1 MFKREKTFSVRG
13 YSAKSSRVKNL
24 FRPSSSKAKTQY
36 PSIHINTS
44 ASETPPPIIFTMPNN
59 KKLTSGM
66 GNKIEKEQLYENNM
80 QLKESVNKLERQ
92 LRKSKYLNVKNEMEL
107 RKKEKLIKDYIKEN
121 SKDLMENK
129 SNKNENKMNPVM
141 ESALLT
147 LCKQKYN
154 NIKAQYEKL
163 YADNKILKANIKLT
177 NIKEFQIE
185 NDVLNKELKKMKALY
200 ESSKAY
206 YDKYKDNMEKLK
218 EMRDK
223 FVEQHTIVLT
233 YEKKMELLNEQ
244 IKSLNEENLSLRKNV
259 DNAIKK
265 QEKLNVKNKIL
276 EIKNK
281 KLLENKKLKESTEFQ
296 QNNYKKDYEDQKK
309 EIFELKSALNVRVS
323 EIQSLQK
330 LCDTY
335 KQLAD
340 KKDNTAIQPI
350 NYENFKHIEKKSY
363 PQNIDKIEL
372 YKSLYDESL
381 LIISIYEKYFN
392 EKNINPKYILKKY
405 GYKGVLNSNNKVAYN
420 LNEKIKEKDEKN
432 NFENDNNT
440 DEILSN
446 TNTKPFSNLTFNNEN
461 INNNEIKNNNENT
474 NNTNNTNTNENINND
489 DMMKEKENFFLSLFI
504 KNLEARKV
512 STEIM
517 KKKINDINDSFK
529 DKPKISIEEFTTPF
543 INMLIETMH
552 ITQEIDKKHIEK
564 FLYDYLNYLQNNMK
578 EFIDRMNNA
587 FENIIDYDSLQNKED
602 LLNSLA
608 FNLQKFKNE
617 LTQKLK
623 EADKNNLNIV
633 SFQDFMKILSDLGD
647 PIRMELIEF
656 LLYLMKKDTDVKY
669 SMFDF
674 NYNTILD
681 LLERKLPED
690 YEDNINDN
698 ENDEMSQLI
707 SNKLSEFKY
716 NMEQE
721 RTNLEKVC
729 EEKVKKLEVNGNNFE
744 VIEKNDFFDFMNKYN
759 VSLDE
764 KTKDVIY
771 KLFIVEEPEINKNEK
786 MQFMDFI
793 KLKNLFLNNYYEE
806 ENN

>member
-1 MFKREKTFSVRG
+1 MLKREKTFSNRG
-13 YSAKSSRVKNL
+13 YSAKSSRVQNL
-24 FRPSSSKAKTQY
+24 FRPSSSKARTQY
-36 PSIHINTS
+36 PSININSS
-44 ASETPPPIIFTMPNN
+44 ASETPPPIIFTMPNI

-66 GNKIEKEQLYENNM
+66 GNNIEREQLYENNM
-80 QLKESVNKLERQ
+80 KLKESLNKLERQ
-92 LRKSKYLNVKNEMEL
+92 LRKSKYLNVKSEIEL

-121 SKDLMENK
+121 SKDLMENR
-129 SNKNENKMNPVM
+129 NNNNNENKMNPVM

-154 NIKAQYEKL
+154 NIKAQYEKSL
-163 YADNKILKANIKLT
+163 ADNKILKANIKLT

-200 ESSKAY
+200 ENSKAY
-206 YDKYKDNMEKLK
+206 YDKYKENLEKLK

-223 FVEQHTIVLT
+223 FIEQHTIVLT

-244 IKSLNEENLSLRKNV
+244 IKSLNEENLSLRKDV
-259 DNAIKK
+259 DNANKK
-265 QEKLNVKNKIL
+265 REKLNIKNKIL

-330 LCDTY
+330 LVDTY

-340 KKDNTAIQPI
+340 KKDNTAIVPI
-350 NYENFKHIEKKSY
+350 NYENFKHIEKQSY

-381 LIISIYEKYFN
+381 LIISIYEKYLT
-392 EKNINPKYILKKY
+392 EKNINPKYVLKKY
-405 GYKGVLNSNNKVAYN
+405 GYKGVLNSSNKVAYN

-432 NFENDNNT
+432 NYENDNNT

-446 TNTKPFSNLTFNNEN
+446 TNTKPFSNVTQNNENNENMNNNENLNNNENMNNNEN
-461 INNNEIKNNNENT
+461 INNDEI
-474 NNTNNTNTNENINND
+474 
-489 DMMKEKENFFLSLFI
+489 MKEKENFFLSLFI

-517 KKKINDINDSFK
+517 KNKINTINDSFK
-529 DKPKISIEEFTTPF
+529 DKPKISIEEFITPF
-543 INMLIETMH
+543 INMLKETMQ
-552 ITQEIDKKHIEK
+552 ITQEIDQKHIEK

-578 EFIDRMNNA
+578 EFINRMNNA
-587 FENIIDYDSLQNKED
+587 FENIIDYDLLQNKEE

-608 FNLQKFKNE
+608 FNLQKYKNE
-617 LTQKLK
+617 LIQKLK
-623 EADKNNLNIV
+623 EADKNNLNII

-690 YEDNINDN
+690 YQDIINEN
-698 ENDEMSQLI
+698 ENDEISQLI

-729 EEKVKKLEVNGNNFE
+729 EEKVKKLEVKGNNFE
-744 VIEKNDFFDFMNKYN
+744 VIEKKDFFDFMEKYN
-759 VSLDE
+759 VELNE
-764 KTKDVIY
+764 QIKDVIY
-771 KLFIVEEPEINKNEK
+771 KLFAVEEPEINKDEK
-786 MQFMDFI
+786 MQFMDYI